1 MVTYDEINTQNDKIT
16 ELSNVLGYLLADRS
30 MCDTQVTCDLFFDY
44 VDQVKEHMELSD
56 KKLCGKLLV
65 HADRSVT
72 NTAKNFLSGSIEIK
86 RIMSAYLKKWC
97 RKGTKQLRIK
107 DYDEFRADTE
117 ELFDLVLNRIQN
129 ETEHLYPLL
138 RKITGEVRQVA

>member
-1 MVTYDEINTQNDKIT
+1 MVTYDEINTQNDRIT
-16 ELSNVLGYLLADRS
+16 ELSNVLGYLLADRA
-30 MCDTQVTCDLFFDY
+30 MCDTQVTCDLFFEY

-65 HADRSVT
+65 HADRQVT

-86 RIMSAYLKKWC
+86 RIMSAYVKKWC
-97 RKGTKQLRIK
+97 NKSTKQLRIK
-107 DYDEFRADTE
+107 DYHEFRSDTE
-117 ELFDLVLNRIQN
+117 EMFDMVLNRIQN